1 MSLNREYKNLIKQ
14 MEKLSEEFD
23 SRINDFDLHV
33 IFNPQAMLDELKI
46 YQKKLNKIFNKF
58 LEMSINKY
66 PFIKKLHENFLCDL
80 NAKIEYLNFQNYA
93 EEKLRELFTKIPKM
107 RKNGKEEFNKFLF
120 IRGCEI
126 FNKFEDNMEYW
137 RERAKTKMNE
147 ILKTNEKNTNKT
159 KEEKEM

>member
-1 MSLNREYKNLIKQ
+1 MGAIFGYKSLIKE
-14 MEKLSEEFD
+14 MEKLSDDFN
-23 SRINDFDLHV
+23 SKINDFDLYV

-126 FNKFEDNMEYW
+126 FNNFEDNMEYW
-137 RERAKTKMNE
+137 RKRAKTKMNE
-147 ILKTNEKNTNKT
+147 TNGNKTNKT
-159 KEEKEM
+159 KEEEKEM